1 MQLNERLSMFSKIF
15 LNWLCYN
22 DFKCIRTLE
31 LLPYCPLDTYFSN
44 WVKQFW
50 TGPSCRGSWGE
61 METQEIYLF
70 GDISVNVNCCCFETN
85 QKWFFSTIQ
94 FLCHVQ
100 YTEKF
105 SISQYLTL
113 WSLVSQQLMD
123 RFAKLNKQTCCKFSD
138 LYNKNVF
145 KECPSRIIFQKGQ
158 KLEKN
163 HKKNVW
169 MPVTRKRWV
178 VPKLLKST
186 FWLQI

>member
-1 MQLNERLSMFSKIF
+1 MI
-15 LNWLCYN
+15 
-22 DFKCIRTLE
+22 
-31 LLPYCPLDTYFSN
+31 
-44 WVKQFW
+44 
-50 TGPSCRGSWGE
+50 
-61 METQEIYLF
+61 
-70 GDISVNVNCCCFETN
+70 
-85 QKWFFSTIQ
+85 FSTIQ

-138 LYNKNVF
+138 LYKKNVF

-178 VPKLLKST
+178 VPKFLEST
-186 FWLQI
+186 FWLQIWWSFRKKIQKNFWSSFWLISKNDDLKKNHNSAAKKVTMVDSTAKVAHFSPLKHIQKLKKTKLVYFCNSILKFLKKF